1 MRGSSQDWGFRQIAN
16 VVRVP
21 VETFTESSEIV
32 LWISP
37 QNIVLDAGRG
47 TTILIEYPHEGSLQT
62 HRGAASWVAPVS
74 GTDYTAQSGLTVTG
88 SVVGDRYRIVLAN
101 AGSGSLTVS
110 GLQIRGKALVV
121 GDPIYVGASDS
132 ASITAFGEREYA
144 TTCPAVQRHIS
155 EAQEYADGVVARQAS
170 PHGWLVARWP
180 GHYDPTKAKNLDISR
195 RVTVERAQ
203 EDNGLLYRGYRYRA
217 TGRGLRHHGVPTV
230 SGSGRIGSERAG
242 RHVGPD
248 IW

>member
-1 MRGSSQDWGFRQIAN
+1 MYLHDLEETEEGYLYERADGELALEAEDARSTGTSTVSALTLKDKQVSASDIPLMRGSSQDWGFRQIAN

-132 ASITAFGEREYA
+132 RIYHRVRRERIRE
-144 TTCPAVQRHIS
+144 TGPAVQRHS
-155 EAQEYADGVVARQAS
+155 G
-170 PHGWLVARWP
+170 
-180 GHYDPTKAKNLDISR
+180 
-195 RVTVERAQ
+195 
-203 EDNGLLYRGYRYRA
+203 
-217 TGRGLRHHGVPTV
+217 
-230 SGSGRIGSERAG
+230 GSGVRG
-242 RHVGPD
+242 RRCG
-248 IW
+248 